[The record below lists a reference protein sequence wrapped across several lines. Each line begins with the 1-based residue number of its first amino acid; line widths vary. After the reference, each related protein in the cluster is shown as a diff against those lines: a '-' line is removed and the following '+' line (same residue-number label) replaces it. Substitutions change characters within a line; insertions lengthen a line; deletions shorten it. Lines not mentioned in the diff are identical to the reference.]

1 MGDWR
6 RHAIYFAPP
15 AGSPLAEFGA
25 DWLGWDPAT
34 GAERDGFD
42 LPGLPRPRAELVA
55 TPARYGFHATLKAP
69 FRLAAGRDPA
79 TLDAAVAAVAAGFA
93 CFEVG
98 LRLAALG
105 RFLALVPAAPVP
117 RLAELESA
125 CVTGLDGFRAP
136 LAAEEV
142 ARRRAAGLDAVED
155 ANLLRWGYPYVLE
168 RFRFHL
174 TLTGPLDTAEI
185 APTRAA
191 LAPALAPLLAAPTR
205 VGAICRFGEDADGRF
220 RLVSRH
226 ALAG

>member
-34 GAERDGFD
+34 GRGRDGFD
-42 LPGLPRPRAELVA
+42 LPGLPLRRAELVA

-69 FRLAAGRDPA
+69 FRLGPGRDVA
-79 TLDAAVAAVAAGFA
+79 ALDAAVAAVAAGFA
-93 CFEVG
+93 GFEVG

-105 RFLALVPAAPVP
+105 RFVALVPSVPVP

-125 CVTGLDGFRAP
+125 CVTRLDGFRAP
-136 LAAEEV
+136 SAPEEI
-142 ARRRAAGLDAVED
+142 ARRRAAGLDAVEEE
-155 ANLLRWGYPYVLE
+155 NLLRWGYPWVLA

-174 TLTGPLDTAEI
+174 TLTGPLDPAEI

-191 LAPALAPLLAAPTR
+191 LAPALAPLLAAPVR
-205 VGAICRFGEDADGRF
+205 VGAICRFAEDADGRF
-220 RLVSRH
+220 RIVSRH